1 MKLMPFNLDVNFKKI
16 ILEKIKTLWTVLF
29 ILDPRSKIE
38 NEQHKLTPCPHASCL
53 ATVLSVLT
61 KGQSR
66 FSHVPKKLCFT
77 LIILYNWHT
86 YYFTSENKA
95 TQKSKG

>member
-16 ILEKIKTLWTVLF
+16 ILEKIKTLWTVFF

-38 NEQHKLTPCPHASCL
+38 NEHHKLTPCPMSSYSLECPYKRTVKVQSC
-53 ATVLSVLT
+53 S
-61 KGQSR
+61 
-66 FSHVPKKLCFT
+66 KKLCFT